1 MPAKKKPESQADQFQ
16 RFRLK
21 VKELIDAGEL
31 SSTDADAA
39 LDKLVRRSGTYSE
52 SNGGKVSE

>member
-1 MPAKKKPESQADQFQ
+1 MPAKKKPETQAEQTQ

-31 SSTDADAA
+31 SPTDAEAA
-39 LDKLVRRSGTYSE
+39 LDKLVRQSA
-52 SNGGKVSE
+52 SNAPS

>member
-1 MPAKKKPESQADQFQ
+1 MPAKKKRETQAEQTQ

-31 SSTDADAA
+31 SATDADAA
-39 LDKLVRRSGTYSE
+39 LDKLVRRSATQKE
-52 SNGGKVSE
+52 KNHARE